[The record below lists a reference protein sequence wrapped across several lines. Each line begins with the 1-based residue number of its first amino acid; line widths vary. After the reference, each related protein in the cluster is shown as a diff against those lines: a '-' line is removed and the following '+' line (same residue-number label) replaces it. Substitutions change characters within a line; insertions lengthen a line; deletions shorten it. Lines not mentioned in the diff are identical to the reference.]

1 MMTVQQAL
9 TGEDEDVDLSSDNT
23 PVLRIHLWRADAV
36 STVLE
41 VDSKLHITKAEPLSG
56 VMFGVS
62 HKMLQRKTLTRWAAS
77 GGGPAWG
84 HGMTLQCS
92 VQCMTCCSMHQ
103 PTVSTSW

>member
-1 MMTVQQAL
+1 MHSRHRERPAMMTVQQAL

-41 VDSKLHITKAEPLSG
+41 VDPKLHITKADPLAG

-77 GGGPAWG
+77 
-84 HGMTLQCS
+84 C
-92 VQCMTCCSMHQ
+92 
-103 PTVSTSW
+103 